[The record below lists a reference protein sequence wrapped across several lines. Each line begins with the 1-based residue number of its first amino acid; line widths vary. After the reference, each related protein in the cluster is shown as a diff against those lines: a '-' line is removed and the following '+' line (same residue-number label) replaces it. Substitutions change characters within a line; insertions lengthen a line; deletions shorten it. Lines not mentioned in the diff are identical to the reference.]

1 MNDVESWIYFEGPE
15 PEPLQSLLD
24 AVRELP
30 PATPEDKER
39 VIRQLVERL
48 KAASSRGQ
56 GAAGGEAGEGKREE
70 IGTESGADAP
80 VAPVAPAAAP
90 SVERRGGK
98 DDVTARSVTFDDRH
112 DALLFKAAV
121 APEARGE
128 RVKPSADTAPMPD
141 LPDEM
146 WQKLGRLP
154 FKPAPPGQ
162 APATTTAQEP
172 VAAKGRGET
181 APIGEKSF
189 ARAVAALPFAGNT
202 VGEAIVPFPELNLL
216 QYASLRAELAMSPER
231 ASEILPRYHVPSE
244 AVRRA
249 LEEYWAA
256 RLAANAEERAAFE
269 RAVREF
275 SAYLWARKVQ
285 GG

>member
-39 VIRQLVERL
+39 VLRQIFERL

-56 GAAGGEAGEGKREE
+56 GAAGGEAGEES
-70 IGTESGADAP
+70 GTEGGADAP
-80 VAPVAPAAAP
+80 VAPVAPVVPVATPNA
-90 SVERRGGK
+90 ERRGGK

-128 RVKPSADTAPMPD
+128 RAKGNAGTAPMPD

-162 APATTTAQEP
+162 APTTTAQEP

-181 APIGEKSF
+181 APIGEKVF
-189 ARAVAALPFAGNT
+189 AKAVAAMPFASST
-202 VGEAIVPFPELNLL
+202 VGKAIVPFPELNLL